1 MRNLKPLSLFVFF
14 LALACERTFTK
25 TLCTE
30 NRCYR
35 KRKYTVC
42 RCGPAPF
49 SPDILQAEA
58 MKGLMLMQLSR
69 ALQALCDGTAF
80 FSSLFFFF
88 RGEWVDRKC
97 AGRGSPLALGL
108 ECGNSVG
115 DQWCN
120 VPCWIW
126 MQTSRFVQNKSV
138 IVRKQLNLE
147 W

>member
-25 TLCTE
+25 MHCTE

-80 FSSLFFFF
+80 FFLLFFFFF
-88 RGEWVDRKC
+88 RGSGWTGSVQDVGVHWRWGWSVEIVSGINGVMSHVGYGCKQVDLCRTNLSSS
-97 AGRGSPLALGL
+97 GS
-108 ECGNSVG
+108 S
-115 DQWCN
+115 
-120 VPCWIW
+120 
-126 MQTSRFVQNKSV
+126 
-138 IVRKQLNLE
+138 
-147 W
+147 